1 MTTAVVNVAFHTAMA
16 TAFPQPAPGAAPNPG
31 PMMVPAGKLESAL
44 GVTKVKVV
52 RGLAVVDS
60 KLAESV

>member
-1 MTTAVVNVAFHTAMA
+1 MA

-31 PMMVPAGKLESAL
+31 PMMVPAGKLEDAL

-52 RGLAVVDS
+52 RGHSHLAVVDS
-60 KLAESV
+60 KLAETV